1 VAKKRVSKTKPQEKG
16 ALTFGICFVLF
27 VLTWIVFG
35 QTTGFTFIN
44 YDDGLYVYG
53 NPEVTKGLSLH
64 GIAWA
69 FTHVHGGNWH
79 PLTSISHLLDCQLY
93 GLNAGA
99 HHFTNVLL
107 HSIAVVLLFL
117 ALEQMTGA
125 RWRSAVVAAL
135 FAIHPLRAESVAW
148 IAERKDVLSGVFFML
163 TLLTYVRYARK
174 PSAGRY
180 WVIPCVFALGL
191 MSKPM
196 LVTVPFILL
205 LLDYWPLGRLR
216 NFSFAQTKAG
226 NARNARSV
234 QQLLVEKIPFF
245 ILSALSCVA
254 TLLAQRGA
262 IATAE
267 QLSIG
272 PRIFNAF
279 LSCVVYLGQMFWPF
293 RLGLFYPFPEY
304 GLLAKGLLSAV
315 LLILISAIVF
325 VFRKTHPYLITGWL
339 WYLGMLVP
347 VIGIVQVGMQAHAD
361 RYTYLSQIG
370 LSLALVWGV
379 TDVARSWRHRR
390 EILSA
395 AAVVTIVILSIT
407 AWIQT
412 SYWADSEKIW
422 GRTLAVAPNSNLAQ
436 ASFGNALLSKGRAAE
451 AIPYYEKALALRPDD
466 AAGHNTLADAL
477 RRSGRLDEAIAQ
489 FRTVLELRDRQ
500 GDAKKGEA
508 HYNLANA
515 LLEKNQI
522 VESIEEYRHAV
533 ELEPNNLD
541 YHNNLGNALLR
552 QGLEADAIAEYEKVL
567 TIDPASV
574 AARGNLAWIWATS
587 FNPARRQGFRALDVA
602 RQANELSGER
612 DPIIL
617 NALAAAYAETGQFTK
632 AVSTAQQA
640 LDLASGGNPQL
651 TTLLREEI
659 ALFRAGMPYHAP
671 SR

>member
-1 VAKKRVSKTKPQEKG
+1 MAKKKISKAKPQEQG
-16 ALTFGICFVLF
+16 AVSFGICFVLF
-27 VLTWIVFG
+27 VITWIVFG

-64 GIAWA
+64 GIGWA

-79 PLTSISHLLDCQLY
+79 PLTSISHLLDCQFY

-117 ALEQMTGA
+117 VLEQMTGA
-125 RWRSAVVAAL
+125 RWRSAFVAAF

-163 TLLTYVRYARK
+163 TLMAYVRYVRK
-174 PSAGRY
+174 PSTVHY
-180 WVIPCVFALGL
+180 WTVPCVFALGL

-196 LVTVPFILL
+196 LVTLPFILL
-205 LLDYWPLGRLR
+205 LLDYWPLGRVQK
-216 NFSFAQTKAG
+216 FSLTKAKPG
-226 NARNARSV
+226 NVHNARSL
-234 QQLLVEKIPFF
+234 QQLFVEKIPLF
-245 ILSALSCVA
+245 ILSALSCIA
-254 TLLAQRGA
+254 TLVAQTGA

-267 QLSIG
+267 QLSVAA
-272 PRIFNAF
+272 RIYNAF
-279 LSCVVYLGQMFWPF
+279 VSCVVYLAQMFWPF
-293 RLGLFYPFPEY
+293 RLGLFYPYPEH
-304 GLLAKGLLSAV
+304 GLLAKGVLSAA
-315 LLILISAIVF
+315 LLILISVIVF
-325 VFRKTHPYLITGWL
+325 VLRKTHPYLITGWL

-347 VIGIVQVGMQAHAD
+347 VIGIIQVGLQSHAD

-370 LSLALVWGV
+370 LSVALVWGV
-379 TDVARSWRHRR
+379 TDVSRSWRHRR

-395 AAVVTIVILSIT
+395 AAVLTIVVLSIA
-407 AWIQT
+407 AWMQT

-422 GRTLAVAPNSNLAQ
+422 GHTLAVAPNSNLAQ
-436 ASFGNALLSKGRAAE
+436 ASFGNALLSKGRAAD
-451 AIPYYEKALALRPDD
+451 AIPYYEKAIALRPDD
-466 AAGHNTLADAL
+466 AEGHNTLADAL

-489 FRTVLELRDRQ
+489 FRTVLELRSRQ
-500 GDAKKGEA
+500 GDAKKAEA

-515 LLEKNQI
+515 LLEKNQVI
-522 VESIEEYRHAV
+522 DAIEEYRHAV

-552 QGLEADAIAEYEKVL
+552 QGLEAEAIDEYEKVL

-574 AARGNLAWIWATS
+574 AARGNLAWTLATS
-587 FNPARRQGFRALDVA
+587 FNPARRQGFRALELA

-617 NALAAAYAETGQFTK
+617 NALAAAYAETGQFAK

-640 LDLASGGNPQL
+640 LDLAAQGNPQL
-651 TTLLREEI
+651 TKLLQQEI
-659 ALFRAGMPYHAP
+659 ALFRAGSPYHAP